1 MKKPVYIR
9 ILFLLALS
17 VVILFPIFYTVSN
30 SFMGEK
36 EVLAVY
42 GGVMEQNTNIG
53 IRFFP
58 HQFSLEE

>member
-17 VVILFPIFYTVSN
+17 VVILFPVFYTVSN

-42 GGVMEQNTNIG
+42 GGVMEQNTNIR

-58 HQFSLEE
+58 HQFSL